1 MKILDRYILWTF
13 LKNYLIAFMVL
24 VGLYIV
30 MDMVL
35 QFDELAE
42 NQARAGESGMLS
54 VIGLVQSTA
63 DYYFYYM
70 FVYFVHLSAMIPVV
84 AAIFT
89 LVRLV
94 RFNEL
99 TAMLAAGV
107 PLLRLAAPIIIA
119 SLILNALLLVDQE
132 LIIPQMIPKLVRK
145 HDEIRAYAGPHF
157 PIYSMRDEGNGLLVA
172 ARYYPPNETDPARI
186 EYFDFIE
193 RDDQMRP
200 IRHLSADRA
209 EWDSVARQWNLVN
222 GKLIGGIGPRDLQR
236 TEKSVGTFRT
246 SITPEEIALYRSGD
260 FVQWLST
267 ERINALLAR
276 PQSYG
281 TVDLLRVKHFRFT
294 QPLANVIILL
304 LAVACVLTR
313 EPGQLK
319 NGIIKSAVFTGACMA
334 SIFVAQ
340 NLAGQP
346 PNQNWTDT
354 WPALMAWLPLIIFG
368 PVAVWLLDRVK
379 T

>member
-1 MKILDRYILWTF
+1 MKILDRYILSTF

-30 MDMVL
+30 MDMVM

-42 NQARAGESGMLS
+42 NQVRAGESGVQS
-54 VIGLVQSTA
+54 AIGLMHSTA
-63 DYYFYYM
+63 DYYFYQM

-84 AAIFT
+84 AATFT

-99 TAMLAAGV
+99 TAMLACGV
-107 PLLRLAAPIIIA
+107 PLLRISAPIIIA

-132 LIIPQMIPKLVRK
+132 VFIPKMIPKLVRK
-145 HDEIRAYAGPHF
+145 HDEIRATSGPHY
-157 PIYSMRDEGNGLLVA
+157 PIYSMRDKDNGLLVA
-172 ARYYPPNETDPARI
+172 ARYHPPSTAPAQMD
-186 EYFDFIE
+186 FVDFIE
-193 RDDQMRP
+193 RDDELRP
-200 IRHLSADRA
+200 VSHLSADHA
-209 EWDSVARQWNLVN
+209 EWDAAAQRWKLDN
-222 GKLIGGIGPRDLQR
+222 GKRIDGLGPADLQR
-236 TEKSVGTFRT
+236 TEKPTDTFET
-246 SITPEEIALYRSGD
+246 SITPDEISLYRSGN

-267 ERINALLAR
+267 ERINALLER

-294 QPLANVIILL
+294 QPLANIIILL

-334 SIFVAQ
+334 SIFIAQ

-346 PNQNWTDT
+346 PNSNWIDT

-368 PVAVWLLDRVK
+368 PIAVWLLDRIK